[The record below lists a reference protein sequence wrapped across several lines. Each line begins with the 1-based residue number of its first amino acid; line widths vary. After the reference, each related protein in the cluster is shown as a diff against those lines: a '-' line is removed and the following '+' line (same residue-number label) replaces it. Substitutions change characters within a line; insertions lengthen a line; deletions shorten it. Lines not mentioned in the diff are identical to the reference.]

1 MMDIV
6 SLLSEMKLLYDYE
19 NSWER
24 ELWSACFQMLMCIL
38 LFRGYL
44 WLMKNLYLL
53 RTQTGPDW
61 SPERKGKKASDSVL
75 GLTLHFSRS
84 QPQRVKF
91 SYSLAYLINLN
102 KEIAKNSGKPFRSKV
117 NSIHFNKILLKIC
130 LHIFIYAFNK
140 YFLNAYELSTV
151 LGTVNKATGK
161 IEPANQ
167 LNK

>member
-1 MMDIV
+1 MECLFSNVDVYSSLQRVPLAYEEPV
-6 SLLSEMKLLYDYE
+6 SL
-19 NSWER
+19 
-24 ELWSACFQMLMCIL
+24 
-38 LFRGYL
+38 
-44 WLMKNLYLL
+44 KN
-53 RTQTGPDW
+53 TDW
-61 SPERKGKKASDSVL
+61 SRLKSRKEKKKKASDSVL